1 MENIRNKRWIACGK
15 FFGKIGISGD
25 IEKNFLKHRRI
36 VLVNVVYSKPR
47 LCTRYKSMEQW
58 FFFLISPITPNLSN
72 QALYIHAPANLFLH
86 KLEWKCLN
94 YVQFQWALQNFYNS
108 TVFLFKKKFTTSRNI
123 LFIYIKNDLSS
134 IKAIEYYSIFYFPA
148 IFLRKY
154 LILKNW
160 AWKSW
165 YFLLYD
171 TINVMNLKFLVECSL
186 ETLPS
191 YSIPKIK
198 RKRIHIL

>member
-47 LCTRYKSMEQW
+47 LCTRYNSMKQW
-58 FFFLISPITPNLSN
+58 FFFFFLISPITPNLSS
-72 QALYIHAPANLFLH
+72 QAPCIHVLANLFLH

-94 YVQFQWALQNFYNS
+94 YVQFQWALQNFYSS
-108 TVFLFKKKFTTSRNI
+108 TVFLFKKKFTISRNI
-123 LFIYIKNDLSS
+123 LFTLNNDLSS
-134 IKAIEYYSIFYFPA
+134 IKAIEDYSIFYFPA

-154 LILKNW
+154 
-160 AWKSW
+160 SW
-165 YFLLYD
+165 Y
-171 TINVMNLKFLVECSL
+171 S
-186 ETLPS
+186 
-191 YSIPKIK
+191 
-198 RKRIHIL
+198 RIERERVDIFFSMIQ